1 MLPRFLMSK
10 LESINP
16 TTGDTIKVYDAFS
29 DDEVDEVLDA
39 SIDAFSEW
47 RDVPM
52 AQRAELMHKAAD
64 VLREGVQEFAELLT
78 TEMGKT
84 IGSARAEVQ
93 KCAWVCDFYADRAAD
108 MLAPRLI
115 DTDATLSMVRYDP
128 LGPLLAVMPWNFPF
142 WQVFRFAAPYLMGGN
157 TGLLKHSA
165 NTQGSALAIEQ
176 IFERAGF
183 PPNVF
188 RTLVVES
195 GAIEAIIKDKRV
207 RGVTLTGSER
217 AGRAVAKAAGEA
229 LKPSVLELGGS
240 DPFIVL
246 EDADLDEAVKGAIK
260 GRLMNN
266 GQSCIAAKRFIIVDA
281 VHDAFVDKY
290 KAAMESQRMGDPM
303 DEETDIGPQARE
315 DLRDDLHDQVT
326 RSIKAGAKLVTGGE
340 IPDGPG
346 FFYPPT
352 MLTHVEPGIPAFDEE
367 VFGPVAAVIRA
378 RDEAHAIELANTSS
392 LGLGASL
399 WTHDMKRAL
408 HLAPRIES
416 GHVAVNGIVKSD
428 PRLPFGGIKDS
439 GYGRELSDEG
449 IKEFM
454 NAKTIWIK

>member
-1 MLPRFLMSK
+1 MSK

-16 TTGDTIKVYDAFS
+16 TTGDTIKAYDAFS
-29 DDEVDEVLDA
+29 DAEVDQVLDA
-39 SIDAFSEW
+39 SIAAFSEW
-47 RDVPM
+47 RNVPM
-52 AQRAELMHKAAD
+52 AQRAELMHRAAD

-84 IGSARAEVQ
+84 ISSARAEVQ
-93 KCAWVCDFYADRAAD
+93 KCAWGCDFYADRAAD

-128 LGPLLAVMPWNFPF
+128 LGPILAIMPWNFPF

-195 GAIEAIIKDKRV
+195 SAIEAVIKDERV

-246 EDADLDEAVKGAIK
+246 EDADIDEAVEGAIK
-260 GRLMNN
+260 SRLMNN

-281 VHDAFVDKY
+281 VHDTFVDKY
-290 KAAMESQRMGDPM
+290 KVAMESQRMGDPM
-303 DEETDIGPQARE
+303 DEETDMGPQARQ
-315 DLRDDLHDQVT
+315 DLRDELHSQVT
-326 RSIKAGAKLVTGGE
+326 RSIKAGAKLVTGGAL
-340 IPDGPG
+340 PDGPG

-352 MLTHVEPGIPAFDEE
+352 MLTHVEPGVPAFDEE

-399 WTHDMKRAL
+399 WTGDMKRAL
-408 HLAPRIES
+408 GLVPHIES

-428 PRLPFGGIKDS
+428 PRLPFGGIKNS

-454 NAKTIWIK
+454 NAKTVWIK